1 MFPSF
6 TDSLTWCAWPQ
17 ATAAK
22 LRRALEIVWQL
33 RVGFVKTQG
42 FTTFDSVAHILVIL
56 DFMSHQAWCRWGGPP
71 FNSTPIMSAHA

>member
-22 LRRALEIVWQL
+22 LLRALEIVWQL

-42 FTTFDSVAHILVIL
+42 FTSTHLGHLGFHESSGMVSV
-56 DFMSHQAWCRWGGPP
+56 GGALH
-71 FNSTPIMSAHA
+71 STPLLSCPHMPKPA